1 MSTVDIPA
9 RTAPPPAAA
18 LSVLRRFGRL
28 LLIESR
34 RGAMPVLFPLV
45 AVLFWFDALRTANG
59 MVPTWPMRAAVI
71 PNHVFADVGP
81 FTAGVSAWMGAREKQ
96 RGMADLLGTTS
107 RPRWGRQAATWGSC
121 AAWTLLAY
129 AGCVAGIYGVTATK
143 ATWGGPPWW
152 PVVMTGL
159 AVVGCCTVGFVA
171 GAWFPSRFTAP
182 LAAIGV
188 VFVFSTVFQQ
198 AVAETGGITQI
209 SVSNSVPDP
218 SIGVFYPTPPDVP
231 MAQSIFFAGAVLALL
246 GTLGFRGAALSFA
259 PRRLAAV
266 VALVGIAAAG
276 TGLGLVSTSKAG
288 PNGEIIPALH
298 SAGSDQPIPYTP
310 VCSSAAVPVCMHPA
324 FEYESAQAQSS
335 LEPVLAVVAE
345 LPGAPARAEQVPL
358 DSPLLP
364 PPDAQ
369 EQSAAAVATPAGG
382 GAPVLYFGYQQ
393 QIFTS
398 LAKPSNPQLQAQAG
412 VSLMQSLIASPITA
426 DPAQQAVEGALLQEM
441 GLPLGVP
448 LQHTLDLYKGAEAD
462 DYSVAIPA
470 PGTPAYSAAQK
481 FAALPAATRHAWL
494 AGHLAALRAGRI
506 TLAELP

>member
-9 RTAPPPAAA
+9 RTAPPPSAAA
-18 LSVLRRFGRL
+18 FSVLRRFGRL

-45 AVLFWFDALRTANG
+45 AVLFWFDSLRTANG

-71 PNHVFADVGP
+71 PNHVFPDVGP
-81 FTAGVSAWMGAREKQ
+81 FSAGVSAWMGAREKQ
-96 RGMADLLGTTS
+96 RGMTDLLGSTS
-107 RPRWGRQAATWGSC
+107 RPRWGRQVATWASC

-129 AGCVAGIYGVTATK
+129 AGCVAVIYGVAATK
-143 ATWGGPPWW
+143 VTWGGPPWW

-171 GAWFPSRFTAP
+171 GTWFPSRFTAP

-198 AVAETGGITQI
+198 AVSQTGGFTQI

-218 SIGVFYPTPPDVP
+218 STGVFYPTPPDVP
-231 MAQSIFFAGAVLALL
+231 IAQSIFFVGAILILL
-246 GTLGFRGAALSFA
+246 GSLGFRGAALNLA

-276 TGLGLVSTSKAG
+276 TGLGLVSTSKPG
-288 PNGEIIPALH
+288 PHGEVISALH
-298 SAGSDQPIPYTP
+298 SAGSDDPIPYTP
-310 VCSSAAVPVCMHPA
+310 VCSSAALPICMHPA
-324 FEYESAQAQSS
+324 FEYEAAQVQSS
-335 LEPVLAVVAE
+335 LEPVLAAVAE
-345 LPGAPARAEQVPL
+345 LPGAPVRAEQVPM
-358 DSPLLP
+358 DFPALP
-364 PPDAQ
+364 PFDLQ
-369 EQSAAAVATPAGG
+369 EQSAVAVATPAGG

-393 QIFTS
+393 QIFSS
-398 LAKPSNPQLQAQAG
+398 LARKGTNPQLQAQAG
-412 VSLMQSLIASPITA
+412 LSLLQNLIGPLATG

-441 GLPLGVP
+441 GMPLGAP
-448 LQHTLDLYKGAEAD
+448 LEPLLQLSKETYSAPIPETGTL
-462 DYSVAIPA
+462 
-470 PGTPAYSAAQK
+470 AYSAAQK
-481 FAALPAATRHAWL
+481 FAALPVATRHAWL
-494 AGHLAALRAGRI
+494 AGHLAALRAGQI